1 MYRAEEDYVKVIY
14 ELTYE
19 KNIELI
25 KPSIIA
31 GVFEIT
37 DQSVNE
43 MIKKLAAK
51 KLLRFYPYKGVGLTK
66 LGLKKAVEMVRA
78 HRLWEVFLTDVLKLS
93 WKEVHQDAEKLEH
106 ATSKKVLDA
115 LDAYLNY
122 PKYCQHG
129 NPIPSKDGEIKHK
142 NHYPITHFPIGS
154 KLIID
159 RVIDNYDL
167 LDYLDQIQLKI
178 NDEITLISIDD
189 FNHMMSLKKDEN
201 VIFMNLDTADMIY
214 ALRIDL

>member
-19 KNIELI
+19 KNIELV

-51 KLLRFYPYKGVGLTK
+51 KLLKFYPYKGVGLTN
-66 LGLKKAVEMVRA
+66 LGLKKAIEMIRA
-78 HRLWEVFLTDVLKLS
+78 HRLWEVFLTDKLKLS
-93 WKEVHQDAEKLEH
+93 WKDVHHDAEKLEH

-115 LDAYLNY
+115 LDAFLNY

-154 KLIID
+154 KLVIDRIID
-159 RVIDNYDL
+159 DYDL
-167 LDYLDQIQLKI
+167 LEYLDQIKLKI
-178 NDEITLISIDD
+178 NDEVSIISIDH
-189 FNHMMSLKKDEN
+189 FNHMISIKKDQK
-201 VIFMNLDTADMIY
+201 IMTMNLDTADMLY
-214 ALRIDL
+214 AIKRT